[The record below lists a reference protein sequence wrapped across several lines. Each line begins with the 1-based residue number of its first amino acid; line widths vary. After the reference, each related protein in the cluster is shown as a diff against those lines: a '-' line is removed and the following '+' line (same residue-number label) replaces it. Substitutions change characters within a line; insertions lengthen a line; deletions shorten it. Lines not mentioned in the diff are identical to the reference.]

1 MYRVTATATIQY
13 SEEGDHGKLS
23 SSITMVRQL
32 PTFFLDPDVHGITSV
47 AHAKKI
53 ALWILDPFPEPELN
67 HHRDYDIHY
76 SVVVTKESDR
86 NPTPPP
92 SNSY

>member
-1 MYRVTATATIQY
+1 MYRITATATIQY
-13 SEEGDHGKLS
+13 EETDTGNLSE
-23 SSITMVRQL
+23 SITIIRQL
-32 PTFFLDPDVHGITSV
+32 PTFFLDPDVHGITSA

-53 ALWILDPFPEPELN
+53 ALWILDPFSEPELAR
-67 HHRDYDIHY
+67 HRKYDIVY